1 MLWAGCVKNED
12 VLPDVHFWRL
22 EMILADVFDKRLIKL
37 NLESTDKDAVFEELV
52 GEISAVKPELKKTE
66 TLAAIRDRE
75 AKMNTSIASGIAV
88 PHGYFPG
95 LNGVIGALG
104 FSREGIDYGAHD
116 RKPVYLVFLVLLGGG
131 AREHH
136 LRVLSRIAAFAQSG
150 ALSYI
155 GKAETPQNV
164 YDILCRIR

>member
-1 MLWAGCVKNED
+1 
-12 VLPDVHFWRL
+12 
-22 EMILADVFDKRLIKL
+22 MILADVFDKRLIKL
-37 NLESTDKDAVFEELV
+37 DLESTDKDAVFEELA
-52 GEISAVKPELKKTE
+52 GEISAVKPELRKAE

-75 AKMNTSIASGIAV
+75 AKMNTSIASGVAL

-104 FSREGIDYGAHD
+104 FSRGGIDYGANDH
-116 RKPVYLVFLVLLGGG
+116 KPVHLVFMLLLGEG

-136 LRVLSRIAAFAQSG
+136 LRVLSRIATFVRSG

-155 GKAETPQNV
+155 GEAETPQKV
-164 YDILCRIR
+164 YDILCRVR